1 MDLAKYVR
9 TENDR
14 ILEVEYFSGIKVK
27 PFYTPEDLQNA
38 GFSYDKDLGDPG
50 DYPFTRGIHRDGYR
64 SRPWTMRQYSGF
76 GTPEETNERIRF
88 LLSHG
93 ATGLNIAFD
102 LPTQMGYD
110 SDDPMAEGEV
120 GRIGMAVDTLA
131 DFEIAFENVDLT
143 KVGVSLTVNAVAPI
157 ILAMYQALA
166 EKKGYPLSLISA
178 TPQND
183 ILKELI
189 ARGAW
194 IFPVEPSVKL
204 VGDVIEHSVKV
215 LPKTNPVSISGYH
228 IREAGATAAQ
238 EMAYAIL
245 IANAYIEDML
255 GRGFKVDEFVHRFS
269 FNFDIFGNFWET
281 IAKFRAG
288 RKLWARNLKEK
299 FNAKE
304 KRCMCMRGMFGGGGF
319 GLTKAQPELN
329 IVRSAYYALAAAL
342 SGAQT
347 TGLCTYDEAYTIPTP
362 KAALIALRTCQ
373 LLMEE
378 VGLRDTVDPL
388 AGSYFVETITK
399 EMEKRIEEEMSCIDK
414 LGGIIQAVKTGYVQ
428 RVLANQAYAFQR
440 GLETGEIRKVGVNIY
455 REGEDAEVE
464 LHEYNPEAAERQI
477 ERLKS
482 VKKARSKKAVFESLK
497 ELERALREN
506 KNVVPY
512 LVECCKSYATV
523 GEMAGVMREVYG
535 EFEEPS
541 IF

>member
-1 MDLAKYVR
+1 
-9 TENDR
+9 
-14 ILEVEYFSGIKVK
+14 
-27 PFYTPEDLQNA
+27 
-38 GFSYDKDLGDPG
+38 
-50 DYPFTRGIHRDGYR
+50 
-64 SRPWTMRQYSGF
+64 
-76 GTPEETNERIRF
+76 
-88 LLSHG
+88 
-93 ATGLNIAFD
+93 
-102 LPTQMGYD
+102 
-110 SDDPMAEGEV
+110 
-120 GRIGMAVDTLA
+120 
-131 DFEIAFENVDLT
+131 
-143 KVGVSLTVNAVAPI
+143 
-157 ILAMYQALA
+157 
-166 EKKGYPLSLISA
+166 
-178 TPQND
+178 
-183 ILKELI
+183 
-189 ARGAW
+189 
-194 IFPVEPSVKL
+194 
-204 VGDVIEHSVKV
+204 
-215 LPKTNPVSISGYH
+215 
-228 IREAGATAAQ
+228 
-238 EMAYAIL
+238 
-245 IANAYIEDML
+245 
-255 GRGFKVDEFVHRFS
+255 
-269 FNFDIFGNFWET
+269 
-281 IAKFRAG
+281 
-288 RKLWARNLKEK
+288 
-299 FNAKE
+299 
-304 KRCMCMRGMFGGGGF
+304 MCIRGMFGGGGF

-399 EMEKRIEEEMSCIDK
+399 EMEKRIEEEMSRIDK